1 MEPKEVLQ
9 FCELQQDSRYKDYK
23 TLSGSVTMVRVFF
36 TLKLMD
42 SEIPLSFG
50 KSFDT
55 VFCVFVGSQVG
66 FTVRVP
72 RDSTDPRIF
81 DTVVYNSAAGFDMAS
96 GKFVCQRPGTYLFTS
111 TIIRNDVGGDALCDI
126 TVNGTRLLR
135 VIAPTGYFSGTGS
148 LVIHLSICPYAH
160 R

>member
-1 MEPKEVLQ
+1 MFSPL
-9 FCELQQDSRYKDYK
+9 LRI
-23 TLSGSVTMVRVFF
+23 
-36 TLKLMD
+36 LK
-42 SEIPLSFG
+42 P
-50 KSFDT
+50 FDT
-55 VFCVFVGSQVG
+55 VFLVFVGSHVG
-66 FTVRVP
+66 FTIRVP

-148 LVIHLSICPYAH
+148 LVIHLSIGDEVYLSVCSSAAVH
-160 R
+160 RDSSFSGVLIQPDGS